1 MTADIRALFSGHG
14 PEFGSREV
22 GPGQQVVDLAVRV
35 AIDDPGEDIGEIAE
49 GLDAVQF
56 AGFDQRGDDC
66 PVFGAAI
73 GACKEGVLPMDCRAG
88 DRCVRERIITFTYV
102 KDAEVVIS

>member
-1 MTADIRALFSGHG
+1 M
-14 PEFGSREV
+14 
-22 GPGQQVVDLAVRV
+22 

-49 GLDAVQF
+49 GLDAVEF

-73 GACKEGVLPMDCRAG
+73 GACKEGVLPIERDRTNGALDCIGVDLDAAVVEEAG
-88 DRCVRERIITFTYV
+88 QAFPARERIA
-102 KDAEVVIS
+102 DCLGELGRLARACCD